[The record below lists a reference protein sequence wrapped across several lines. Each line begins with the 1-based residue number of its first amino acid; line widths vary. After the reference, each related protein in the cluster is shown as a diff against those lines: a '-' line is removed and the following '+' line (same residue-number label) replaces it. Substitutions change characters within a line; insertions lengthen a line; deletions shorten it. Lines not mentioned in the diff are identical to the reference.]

1 MIVDIE
7 PGMVTIRNAEAIL
20 GISNDLTLTP
30 NQTRLVA
37 MRLMHKGGAH
47 RRRRRFVPRRGSSRE
62 RKLK

>member
-20 GISNDLTLTP
+20 GISNALTLTP

-37 MRLMHKGGAH
+37 MRLMHKGEHTFAAEGLYRAADQAEK
-47 RRRRRFVPRRGSSRE
+47 GN
-62 RKLK
+62 

>member
-20 GISNDLTLTP
+20 GISNALTLTP

-37 MRLMHKGGAH
+37 MRLMHKGEHTVAAEGLVRAADQAE
-47 RRRRRFVPRRGSSRE
+47 RGNV
-62 RKLK
+62 K

>member
-37 MRLMHKGGAH
+37 MRLMHKGEHTVAAEGLYRAADQAET
-47 RRRRRFVPRRGSSRE
+47 GN
-62 RKLK
+62 